1 VRQYGAK
8 MTESRKRAATLGL
21 LLVLTSAVLG
31 ACGTSDDEPA
41 ATPTAT
47 TTTAPAGV
55 DATEREAF
63 IAEGD
68 AICADGQLEAV
79 ELRRRAQEIEA
90 QRGTLTDEELVERA
104 AVIWDDQI
112 ALIERY
118 GDRFEDLDPPA
129 GDEARVEE
137 FIATFDEGAERARD
151 IKAALDDGRAP
162 SPELLQTYFGVV
174 ARGNELARAF
184 GFRVCG
190 LVS

>member
-1 VRQYGAK
+1 VR

-47 TTTAPAGV
+47 TTTAPADV

-104 AVIWDDQI
+104 AVVWDDQI

-118 GDRFEDLDPPA
+118 RDRFEDLDPPA

-137 FIATFDEGAERARD
+137 FIATFDDGAERARD
-151 IKAALDDGRAP
+151 IKAALDDGQAP

>member
-1 VRQYGAK
+1 VRQYVAG
-8 MTESRKRAATLGL
+8 MTDRRRRAATLGL
-21 LLVLTSAVLG
+21 LLVLTAAVLG
-31 ACGTSDDEPA
+31 ACGTSDDEPE

-47 TTTAPAGV
+47 TTTASADV

-68 AICADGQLEAV
+68 AICADGQLEAA
-79 ELRRRAQEIEA
+79 ELKRRAQEIEA

-104 AVIWDDQI
+104 AVVWDDQI

-118 GDRFEDLDPPA
+118 QERFEDLDPPA

-137 FIATFDEGAERARD
+137 FIGTLDDGAERARD
-151 IKAALDDGRAP
+151 IKAALDDGEAP